1 VPARGSQYH
10 VCQLTGVD
18 NLCFYG
24 DYTIFGG
31 WVLNSELLFQS
42 WWLMLL
48 WFLPLISMQNRIG
61 RFFKDRCSLHEA
73 EQVWVWVPNVDEGD
87 KNVVSPTAVVLLV
100 RRLRQL
106 LGRFSSTTGGH
117 DAMVDVQTN
126 SRSGRKF
133 FVFECTR
140 YMIDPGA
147 DRYDGASVTCSDTHS
162 RILSSMKGL
171 SSAEHVERLDAGGE
185 NIIPFDVDSWS
196 EAAAAEFLSMFYL
209 YQLLI
214 YYVWFWF
221 SYLIVAAFLGCIVVG
236 SGLLNIYISRLNQ
249 RTIAQLT
256 AYSTECTV
264 IRDQQDTVCGS
275 DQLVPG
281 DVVLIK
287 GEGWTLPCDLCLVVG
302 SAVCDESGLTGESMP
317 VRKIALPAPETDN
330 DPLYDPEHRD
340 AKHTL
345 FAGTKVLQSGTSAS
359 DRVLAVV
366 TATGIS
372 TSKGQLVSSI
382 LFPGV
387 MRFKYDEEL
396 PAVMMILGFVCMCIF
411 NLAGYLQEISG
422 QPKTGITAWAYGIF
436 TVSQTLSPLLPL
448 ALVVGQTVS

>member
-1 VPARGSQYH
+1 
-10 VCQLTGVD
+10 
-18 NLCFYG
+18 
-24 DYTIFGG
+24 
-31 WVLNSELLFQS
+31 
-42 WWLMLL
+42 MLL
-48 WFLPLISMQNRIG
+48 WFLPLISLQNQID
-61 RFFKDRCSLHEA
+61 RFFMDRCSLSEA
-73 EQVWVWVPNVDEGD
+73 EFVWVWVPNVDEGS
-87 KNVVSPTAVVLLV
+87 KNVVSPTAVVMMV

-106 LGRFSSTTGGH
+106 LGHFSSTTGGH
-117 DAMVDVQTN
+117 DATVAVQTN
-126 SRSGRKF
+126 SRGRKF

-140 YMIDPGA
+140 YMIVPA
-147 DRYDGASVTCSDTHS
+147 TDRYDRASIKCRDTHS
-162 RILSSMKGL
+162 QILSSANGL

-236 SGLLNIYISRLNQ
+236 SGLLNVHISRLNQ

-256 AYSTECTV
+256 SYSTECTV
-264 IRDQQDTVCGS
+264 IRDRKETMCGS

-281 DVVLIK
+281 DVVTIK

-317 VRKIALPAPETDN
+317 VRKIALPAPETDS
-330 DPLYDPEHRD
+330 DPLYDSENHD

-359 DRVLAVV
+359 DQVLAVV

-396 PAVMMILGFVCMCIF
+396 PAVMIILGFVCICIF
-411 NLAGYLQEISG
+411 NLAGYLQEVSG
-422 QPKTGITAWAYGIF
+422 QPKSGITAWAYGIF